1 MTELAQQQLFD
12 NVLKAQQ
19 GDVSAFS
26 KLVAQTQ
33 NLVTSTA
40 LAVVHDVQAS
50 EDIAQNT
57 FVAVWQQLQELKSP
71 DSFLPWI
78 RQITRNKAK
87 NYLRDNKVTRHELH
101 AELDDDLV
109 NAQQQDTDL
118 NKLEAEQMNRLVMNV
133 VSELPA
139 ESRDILILY
148 YREQQNSRQVARLLD
163 LSEANVRQ
171 KLSRIRSEVKKELL
185 ESVGEYLFSTIP
197 TVGFTT
203 MVTSAIGTSVPA
215 AAASVASSS
224 ASQSSGVMKLL
235 ALGGGAMLGGLLAI
249 LAIFFAAWLSQ
260 RHLSDEQQKQL
271 IRKHARGQ
279 AIWVLLCSILFAAA
293 YIVDD
298 GWVAP
303 VLVYSMLFIG
313 LWVQQ
318 RSLSRLIKDKVI
330 QCQSPNLIGGWLGLL
345 LGGCMGFVAMIIGLL
360 NSGRLVF

>member
-26 KLVAQTQ
+26 TLVAQTQ

-101 AELDDDLV
+101 AELDDDVV
-109 NAQQQDTDL
+109 NAQQQETDL
-118 NKLEAEQMNRLVMNV
+118 NRIEAEQINRLVMNV

-148 YREQQNSRQVARLLD
+148 YREQQNSGQVARLLD

-171 KLSRIRSEVKKELL
+171 KLSRIRNEVKKELL

-203 MVTSAIGTSVPA
+203 MVTSAITTSMPA

-224 ASQSSGVMKLL
+224 ASQASGVMKLL
-235 ALGGGAMLGGLLAI
+235 ALGGGALLGGLLAI
-249 LAIFFAAWLSQ
+249 VAIFFAAWLSQ
-260 RHLSDEQQKQL
+260 RNLSDEQQKQL
-271 IRKHARGQ
+271 IKKHARGQ
-279 AIWVLLCSILFAAA
+279 AIWVLLCSVLFAAA
-293 YIVDD
+293 YLVDD
-298 GWVAP
+298 GWLAP
-303 VLVYSMLFIG
+303 VLVYSALIIG
-313 LWVQQ
+313 LWWQQ
-318 RSLSRLIKDKVI
+318 RSLMTLIKDKVI
-330 QCQSPNLIGGWLGLL
+330 QCHSQSAVSGWMGLILGAGVGFIAMLIGL
-345 LGGCMGFVAMIIGLL
+345 V